1 MSVQDKQGQNID
13 AGDTVYT
20 PYRGGKH
27 EGQVRLPSLK
37 MISHVWLTITVG
49 AQVADIVTTKEEA
62 AEKGVK
68 NPPKARLCLKVCIH
82 GLTEPYA
89 GFVYRSKQQG
99 CGT

>member
-1 MSVQDKQGQNID
+1 M
-13 AGDTVYT
+13 
-20 PYRGGKH
+20 
-27 EGQVRLPSLK
+27 
-37 MISHVWLTITVG
+37 
-49 AQVADIVTTKEEA
+49 ADIVTTKEEA

>member
-1 MSVQDKQGQNID
+1 MGVQDKQGQNID

-27 EGQVRLPSLK
+27 EG
-37 MISHVWLTITVG
+37 
-49 AQVADIVTTKEEA
+49 QVADIVTTKEEA

>member
-1 MSVQDKQGQNID
+1 M
-13 AGDTVYT
+13 
-20 PYRGGKH
+20 
-27 EGQVRLPSLK
+27 
-37 MISHVWLTITVG
+37 
-49 AQVADIVTTKEEA
+49 ADIVTTKEEA

-82 GLTEPYA
+82 ELTEPYA